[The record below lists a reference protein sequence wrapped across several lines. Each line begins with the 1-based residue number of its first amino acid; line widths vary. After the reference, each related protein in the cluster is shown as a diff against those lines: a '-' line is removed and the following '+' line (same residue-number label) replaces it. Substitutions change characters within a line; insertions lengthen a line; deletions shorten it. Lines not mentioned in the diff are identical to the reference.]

1 MEYLVLM
8 FVMMPSGLGE
18 HPEVNKQME
27 SKDQ

>member
-8 FVMMPSGLGE
+8 FVMMPPGLGE
-18 HPEVNKQME
+18 QPEVNKQME